1 MIGRLKGKILEKQAP
16 NLLLDVQGVGYELEV
31 PMSTFY
37 DLPNIGNETTL
48 RTHFIVREDAQL
60 LYGFLTDDERT
71 LFRELIKIS
80 GIGGKVALA
89 ILSGMQPDEFVACI
103 EAQDVKTITRIPG
116 IGAKTAQRLII
127 EIKDKLSKLTITS
140 LAPDSVT
147 EGTTQGTTTLTTATN
162 DAIDAMVALGYKQA
176 EAEKLIKKINE
187 PGMSTEELIRK
198 ALQTA
203 TNK

>member
-16 NLLLDVQGVGYELEV
+16 NLLLDVNGVGYEVEV
-31 PMSTFY
+31 PMSTYY
-37 DLPNIGNETTL
+37 DLPNIGCETIL
-48 RTHFIVREDAQL
+48 KTHFIVREDAQI

-80 GIGGKVALA
+80 GIGGKVGLA

-127 EIKDKLSKLTITS
+127 EIKDKLGKLSISASAPISAAEDSGPGASNQTS
-140 LAPDSVT
+140 AK
-147 EGTTQGTTTLTTATN
+147 N

-198 ALQTA
+198 ALQAA

>member
-1 MIGRLKGKILEKQAP
+1 MAVIGRLKGKILEKQAP
-16 NLLLDVQGVGYELEV
+16 NLLLDVHGVGYELEV

-37 DLPNIGNETTL
+37 DLPNTGCEITL

-60 LYGFLTDDERT
+60 LFGFLTEDERT

-127 EIKDKLSKLTITS
+127 EIKDKLSKLSIS
-140 LAPDSVT
+140 PSAPAEINQEQNTGAAS
-147 EGTTQGTTTLTTATN
+147 
-162 DAIDAMVALGYKQA
+162 DAIDAMVALGYKSA
-176 EAEKLIKKINE
+176 EAEKLIKKIKE

-198 ALQTA
+198 ALQAA
-203 TNK
+203 TKK

>member
-16 NLLLDVQGVGYELEV
+16 NLLLDVNGVGYELEV

-37 DLPNIGNETTL
+37 DLPNIGGEATL

-127 EIKDKLSKLTITS
+127 EIKDKLGKLSITS
-140 LAPDSVT
+140 PVPSAIA
-147 EGTTQGTTTLTTATN
+147 EGIPPGAIN
-162 DAIDAMVALGYKQA
+162 DAIDAMIALGYKPA

-198 ALQTA
+198 ALQAA
-203 TNK
+203 TKK

>member
-16 NLLLDVQGVGYELEV
+16 NLLLDVNGVGYEVEV

-37 DLPNIGNETTL
+37 DLPNIGSETIL
-48 RTHFIVREDAQL
+48 KTHFIVREDAQL

-80 GIGGKVALA
+80 GIGGKVGLA

-103 EAQDVKTITRIPG
+103 ETQDVKTITRIPG

-127 EIKDKLSKLTITS
+127 EIKDKLGKLSISATAPTS
-140 LAPDSVT
+140 ATEDSSPGASNQT
-147 EGTTQGTTTLTTATN
+147 SAKN

-176 EAEKLIKKINE
+176 EAEKLIKKISE

-198 ALQTA
+198 ALQAA